1 MSAAPEWVTL
11 TEGEE
16 VVLDRRPSVVP
27 YLTGLLWPL
36 VVVLVGVALVFVGAG
51 TLAVGVTVPAAV
63 PLGAVGAAVVVLGL
77 VSAAGNLTGWWST
90 RYLVTSDEVY
100 VKSGLLSRSV
110 TNARLD
116 QIQNTSFTQS
126 ALGRALSYGDVH
138 LDTAGHAGTEIVFSN
153 AADPDSVVEA
163 ITRQLDRR

>member
-1 MSAAPEWVTL
+1 MSDAPEWVTL

-27 YLTGLLWPL
+27 YLTGLVWPL
-36 VVVLVGVALVFVGAG
+36 VVVLVGVALLLVSAG

-63 PLGAVGAAVVVLGL
+63 PLGAIGAGVVALGL
-77 VSAAGNLTGWWST
+77 LSAAARLSGWWST

-100 VKSGLLSRSV
+100 VKSGLFSRSV

-138 LDTAGHAGTEIVFSN
+138 LDTAGRAGTELVFSN